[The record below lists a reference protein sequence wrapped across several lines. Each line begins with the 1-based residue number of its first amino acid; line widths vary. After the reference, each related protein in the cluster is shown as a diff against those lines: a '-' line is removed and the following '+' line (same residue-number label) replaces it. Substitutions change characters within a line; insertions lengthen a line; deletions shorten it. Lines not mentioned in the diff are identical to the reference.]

1 MKATKR
7 YDPRYLRKVRAKRII
22 REVPSC
28 IMAVGTSLFLFGT
41 MLILLPVIGHLF

>member
-7 YDPRYLRKVRAKRII
+7 YDPRYLRKVRTKRII
-22 REVPSC
+22 REVPGC

-41 MLILLPVIGHLF
+41 MLILLPVIGHLI